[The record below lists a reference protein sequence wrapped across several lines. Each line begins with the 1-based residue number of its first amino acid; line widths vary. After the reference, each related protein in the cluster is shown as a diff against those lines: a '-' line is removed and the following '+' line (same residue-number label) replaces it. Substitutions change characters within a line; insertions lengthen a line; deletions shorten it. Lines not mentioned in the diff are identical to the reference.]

1 MTPRPLQD
9 KVALIT
15 GASRGIGRAIAL
27 ALARSGASI
36 IVNYKDDAE
45 AARAKSVVAEIGRLG
60 ARGVAAR
67 ADLTQVSAI
76 HGMFAEAAAF
86 AGRLDIVVSNAAGD
100 AVIRSVAETTEEDYD
115 RVMTLNARAP
125 FFVLQEAARRVSP
138 GGRIIVVSSS
148 SVAMPYPG
156 TASYGG
162 SKRAAELYALVLA
175 AELGSRN
182 ITVNVVAPGPTDTET
197 FRGQNPPERVRFV
210 ESVTPLG
217 RLGQPDDVA
226 EVVAFLA
233 SDEARWVTRQIIQ
246 AGGGIV

>member
-1 MTPRPLQD
+1 MSGSLQS
-9 KVALIT
+9 KAALIT

-27 ALARSGASI
+27 TLAARGASVAI
-36 IVNYKDDAE
+36 NYKDESEAVTADA
-45 AARAKSVVAEIGRLG
+45 VVAEIERLG
-60 ARGVAAR
+60 GKACALR
-67 ADLTQVSAI
+67 ADVTQVPAI
-76 HGMFAEAAAF
+76 RALFSEAQSF
-86 AGRLDIVVSNAAGD
+86 GGRLDIVVSNAAGD
-100 AVIRSVAETTEEDYD
+100 AVIRPLADTTEHDYD
-115 RVMTLNARAP
+115 RVMALNARAQ
-125 FFVLQEAARRVSP
+125 FFVLQEAARRVTD
-138 GGRIIVVSSS
+138 GGRVIVISSS

-162 SKRAAELYALVLA
+162 AKRAAELYALVLA
-175 AELGSRN
+175 TELGPRR

-197 FRGQNPPERVRFV
+197 FRGQNPPERVRYV

-233 SDEARWVTRQIIQ
+233 SDEARWITRQIIQ